1 MYNGIGMHTIFK
13 VGQVH
18 DLLQLVKLLLIWKK
32 VIYGISNILNI
43 FFNLGK
49 LK

>member
-1 MYNGIGMHTIFK
+1 MYNCIGIHTVFK

-18 DLLQLVKLLLIWKK
+18 DLLQLVKLSIWKK
-32 VIYGISNILNI
+32 VIYGISNIPNI
-43 FFNLGK
+43 FFNFRK